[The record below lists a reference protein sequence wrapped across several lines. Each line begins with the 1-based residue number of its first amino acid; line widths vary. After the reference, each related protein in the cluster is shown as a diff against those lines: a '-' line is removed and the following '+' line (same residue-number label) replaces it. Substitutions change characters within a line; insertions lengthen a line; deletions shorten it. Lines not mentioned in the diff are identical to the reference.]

1 MGVIYCFLAHA
12 LFDYLECFKDLA
24 HFYSLTAVQVFLQR
38 VYAGQKDCIALF
50 EDVIVYIHH
59 KVHLP
64 LKLVCCVYLKFVD
77 WKV

>member
-1 MGVIYCFLAHA
+1 MGPRSL
-12 LFDYLECFKDLA
+12 LFTHCCASFSAKG
-24 HFYSLTAVQVFLQR
+24 
-38 VYAGQKDCIALF
+38 VYAGQKDLIALF

>member
-1 MGVIYCFLAHA
+1 MGPCSL
-12 LFDYLECFKDLA
+12 LFTHCCASFFAKG
-24 HFYSLTAVQVFLQR
+24 
-38 VYAGQKDCIALF
+38 VYAGQKDLIALF